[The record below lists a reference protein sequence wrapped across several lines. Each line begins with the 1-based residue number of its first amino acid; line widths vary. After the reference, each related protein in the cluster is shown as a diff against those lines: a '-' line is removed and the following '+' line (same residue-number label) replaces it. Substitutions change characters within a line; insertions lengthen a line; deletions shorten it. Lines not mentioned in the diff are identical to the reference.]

1 MGQAR
6 SYIWL
11 TLTQLS
17 YFYSSHFPCGMV
29 FLEYPIVI
37 RLFCC
42 SVIEMTLNLCILT
55 SILNCQNQDGGEE
68 EEAVIK
74 QRLQGGVL
82 VHGVWAGEAIRMV
95 VTTE

>member
-1 MGQAR
+1 
-6 SYIWL
+6 
-11 TLTQLS
+11 
-17 YFYSSHFPCGMV
+17 
-29 FLEYPIVI
+29 
-37 RLFCC
+37 
-42 SVIEMTLNLCILT
+42 MTLNLCILT

-68 EEAVIK
+68 EEAVTK